1 MSKDLWLERQH
12 ILSEK
17 LKHNRLTKQKI
28 LLKKDLKYT
37 KKGTKQQN
45 LESLWADTPY
55 SISLM
60 QMLLPNYTWCWD
72 LWGALYSSWVGLVAM
87 NVHLSKGELVR
98 GETILPKFIHGTS
111 SPLSFLQPSFSQ
123 NINYSS

>member
-1 MSKDLWLERQH
+1 MSKNLWLERQH

-45 LESLWADTPY
+45 LESL
-55 SISLM
+55 
-60 QMLLPNYTWCWD
+60 
-72 LWGALYSSWVGLVAM
+72 
-87 NVHLSKGELVR
+87 
-98 GETILPKFIHGTS
+98 
-111 SPLSFLQPSFSQ
+111 
-123 NINYSS
+123 